1 MKAWNFIKNDC
12 DQEMGKEYSTIV
24 QIIEKDDRWKA
35 IAWRLVSCKMIAY
48 HVSRIRRKNS
58 INSQSAFGT

>member
-12 DQEMGKEYSTIV
+12 DQEMGKEYFTIV

-35 IAWRLVSCKMIAY
+35 IAWRLVSCEMIAY

>member
-24 QIIEKDDRWKA
+24 QIMD
-35 IAWRLVSCKMIAY
+35 KMIAEK
-48 HVSRIRRKNS
+48 RMRD
-58 INSQSAFGT
+58 AW